1 MKNDITR
8 LSAQRIEFPDEKFRI
23 FAVKH
28 QFRKND
34 RAFHEEIE
42 IKYYLSGRSAV
53 MIDGEAYI
61 ASRGSVTVVNPF
73 ELHSNANIGDTSG
86 EYVLL
91 MVGLDFLREFLPGGL
106 DLRHALVTK
115 RKKINNYIKK
125 DKRLSTIIERILEEL
140 SEKKENYRL
149 VVYSLV
155 TELFAL
161 LLRDHTSVKE
171 DKADSQYTGRSAEVI
186 APALSAIFENH
197 GEQMTLDD
205 LASLCNISK
214 YHFCRIFKEEMK
226 MTVVQYIT
234 AYRISLADVML
245 RESDESVDSIAREC
259 GFSDISYFYRCYKRL
274 KGTSPKR
281 VRAK

>member
-23 FAVKH
+23 FDVKH

-42 IKYYLSGRSAV
+42 IKYYLGGKSTV
-53 MIDGEAYI
+53 MIDGEAFI
-61 ASRGSVTVVNPF
+61 ATRGSMTVVNPF
-73 ELHSNANIGDTSG
+73 ELHSNANIGDKSG

-106 DLRHALVTK
+106 DLRHTLVTK
-115 RKKINNYIKK
+115 RRKINNFIKK

-140 SEKKENYRL
+140 SEQKENYKL

-161 LLRDHTSVKE
+161 LLRDYTSAQAE
-171 DKADSQYTGRSAEVI
+171 RRDSQYTGRTAEII

-197 GEQMTLDD
+197 GEQMSLDD

-214 YHFCRIFKEEMK
+214 YHFCRIFKEEMN

-245 RESDESVDSIAREC
+245 RESDESVDAIAREC